1 MDSHRHLMLAP
12 DSALREDIATD
23 IGIAILAEGGVA
35 ALTPKAVG
43 DRLGC
48 SRQAVHQWFGS
59 QEPLRHVVATRFSV
73 RWGRWIH
80 ARVHSGGVAGLLPV
94 VDEPVGVESDRADVV
109 CWCRAWLAL
118 AEHAPRDGRLA
129 DLVEGVK
136 CQERQAV
143 ARQLAG
149 EPGCD
154 RVAMVH
160 ALVEGL
166 RVGLCAAEPTL
177 APGRAV
183 RILQAA
189 AALHELA

>member
-1 MDSHRHLMLAP
+1 MDAHRHLMLAP

-23 IGIAILAEGGVA
+23 LGIPILAEGGVA

-59 QEPLRHVVATRFSV
+59 QQPLRHVVATRFAA

-80 ARVHSGGVAGLLPV
+80 VRVHTGGVAGLLPV
-94 VDEPVGVESDRADVV
+94 GEESDRADVV
-109 CWCRAWLAL
+109 GWCRAWLAL
-118 AEHAPRDGRLA
+118 AEHAPRDGSLA
-129 DLVEGVK
+129 DLVEGVR
-136 CQERQAV
+136 CQERQVV
-143 ARQLAG
+143 ARQLASD
-149 EPGCD
+149 PQSD
-154 RVAMVH
+154 RVALVH
-160 ALVEGL
+160 GLVEGL

-183 RILQAA
+183 RILEAA